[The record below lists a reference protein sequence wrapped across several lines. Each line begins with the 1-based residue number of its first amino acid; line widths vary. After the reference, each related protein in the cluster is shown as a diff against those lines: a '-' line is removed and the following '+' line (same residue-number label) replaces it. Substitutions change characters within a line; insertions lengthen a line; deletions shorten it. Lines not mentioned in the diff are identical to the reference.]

1 MTLSETQASR
11 HPDDTVRPCSAG
23 SGLPPITQITFPA
36 CRAHYPGGS
45 NRCLSVCSS
54 RFALAFPAHTTGRH
68 PRLYVS
74 RLAPASL
81 ALRPTVLLAHLMWT
95 LSRGSSPDGYPSE
108 PLVSY
113 PGIPIPP
120 GVGLSPTGDLRHRG
134 ARARQICGSHG
145 ERLSSPWVFRPE
157 RPGRNVP
164 TAKKAFAVATSEFP
178 CVPQICRAP
187 LTKAAPLW
195 RCHAASPRI

>member
-11 HPDDTVRPCSAG
+11 HPIDTVRSSSAG
-23 SGLPPITQITFPA
+23 SGLPPITQTTFPA

-45 NRCLSVCSS
+45 NRCVSVVGWCAPAPGSS

-68 PRLYVS
+68 PHLYVS
-74 RLAPASL
+74 RLAQASL
-81 ALRPTVLLAHLMWT
+81 ALRPTVLLAHLKWT
-95 LSRGSSPDGYPSE
+95 LSRGSSPDGSPSR

-134 ARARQICGSHG
+134 ARARHKSESRNPPFRAQGYAQTDTGNQGIRMASH
-145 ERLSSPWVFRPE
+145 FY
-157 RPGRNVP
+157 
-164 TAKKAFAVATSEFP
+164 VAHP
-178 CVPQICRAP
+178 AP
-187 LTKAAPLW
+187 PPP
-195 RCHAASPRI
+195 PRS